1 MTHRGCATPEPSCR
15 TPPRWTGSWW
25 CGRPGRL
32 AFERLQEQAKR
43 RGAGAARLAEARPA
57 HFVAFDLLRLAG
69 TSTMSWP
76 YTGRRE
82 ALEHLF
88 PEHRLTAPWRLCPS
102 TTDPGT
108 VREWVTWTQAGVEGV
123 LFKTG
128 WTFPAGWSTRES
140 LHVTLVRPR
149 AGRGGR
155 CGHRPGP
162 CRTPAAPC
170 PVAPVPPRHLF
181 LRRPGLRGG
190 RLLTAQP
197 RGAPAVATRTAAAA
211 PSTRRAGRR
220 RLGRPAAH
228 EAVSRRCRICR
239 AAAA

>member
-43 RGAGAARLAEARPA
+43 RGAGAVRLAEARPA

-88 PEHRLTAPWRLCPS
+88 SEHRLTAPWRLCPS

-128 WTFPAGWSTRES
+128 WTFPAGWSIRES
-140 LHVTLVRPR
+140 LHVTLVRRPDWSWR
-149 AGRGGR
+149 SVWPSPGTVPDAGGTLPGGAGPAPTSLPQTSR
-155 CGHRPGP
+155 TSRRSAAHGSAARCPGCGHSYGSS
-162 CRTPAAPC
+162 RTVDSPSRSTEA
-170 PVAPVPPRHLF
+170 
-181 LRRPGLRGG
+181 GETG
-190 RLLTAQP
+190 R
-197 RGAPAVATRTAAAA
+197 
-211 PSTRRAGRR
+211 S
-220 RLGRPAAH
+220 
-228 EAVSRRCRICR
+228 
-239 AAAA
+239 

>member
-88 PEHRLTAPWRLCPS
+88 SEHRVRPS
-102 TTDPGT
+102 PGT
-108 VREWVTWTQAGVEGV
+108 VPDAGGT
-123 LFKTG
+123 LPGGTG
-128 WTFPAGWSTRES
+128 PAPTS
-140 LHVTLVRPR
+140 LPQTSRTSRRSAAHGSAARSP
-149 AGRGGR
+149 G
-155 CGHRPGP
+155 CGHSYGSS
-162 CRTPAAPC
+162 RTVDSPSRSTEA
-170 PVAPVPPRHLF
+170 
-181 LRRPGLRGG
+181 GETG
-190 RLLTAQP
+190 R
-197 RGAPAVATRTAAAA
+197 
-211 PSTRRAGRR
+211 S
-220 RLGRPAAH
+220 
-228 EAVSRRCRICR
+228 
-239 AAAA
+239 